1 MTGPATTARRI
12 LLIDD
17 NVDSC
22 ELFAELLAS
31 LGHTVE
37 TALDGHEGLRRLVSE
52 AYDVAV
58 IDIGLPGLDGHT
70 VARRAREQLG
80 ERTPFLIAVTGYGE
94 ARHKAES
101 REAGFSAH
109 LVKPVD
115 IATLVAAIGD
125 APRLGGGAPAR

>member
-1 MTGPATTARRI
+1 MSGTNAPARRI

-31 LGHTVE
+31 LGHTVR
-37 TALDGHEGLRRLVSE
+37 TALDGHEGLSQLVTG

-58 IDIGLPGLDGHT
+58 IDIGLPGLDGYT
-70 VARRAREQLG
+70 VARRARAELG
-80 ERTPFLIAVTGYGE
+80 EKMPFLVAVTGYGE

-115 IATLVAAIGD
+115 IDVLVAAITQ
-125 APRLGGGAPAR
+125 APRLI